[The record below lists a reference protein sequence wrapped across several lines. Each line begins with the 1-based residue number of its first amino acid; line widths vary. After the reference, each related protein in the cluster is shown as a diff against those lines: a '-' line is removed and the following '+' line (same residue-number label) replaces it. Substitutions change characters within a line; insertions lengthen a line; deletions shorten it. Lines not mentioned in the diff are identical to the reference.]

1 MTKYFVSAIRFL
13 LRAICYIYR
22 SIYGWFIHYSIRSC
36 GKNITVWPR
45 IKIYGGNNINI
56 GKNVIIRK
64 NTTIAAQVRYHNQQF
79 SPTITI
85 EDNVDLGEH
94 CFITAINEIIIG
106 EGTTTGRMVTITDNS
121 HGDTTIE
128 NMEKHIPERILFSKG
143 RVCIGKKVW
152 IGDKATILPNVTIGD
167 GAIIG
172 ANAVVSK
179 DIPPYCIAAG
189 NPARIIKN
197 LNNG

>member
-22 SIYGWFIHYSIRSC
+22 SIYGWFIHYSIQSC

-128 NMEKHIPERILFSKG
+128 NMKKTFQKEYCSQKGVFALEREYGL
-143 RVCIGKKVW
+143 
-152 IGDKATILPNVTIGD
+152 AT
-167 GAIIG
+167 
-172 ANAVVSK
+172 K
-179 DIPPYCIAAG
+179 PPFY
-189 NPARIIKN
+189 
-197 LNNG
+197 LM